1 MQTRGLEFTRL
12 RLHPDAQCEQI
23 GLRGRL
29 ASYALDFLCSV
40 TQCSTPSVSLDSSRE
55 RSLL

>member
-1 MQTRGLEFTRL
+1 MQTRGLKFTRL
-12 RLHPDAQCEQI
+12 RLHPDAQCEQV

-29 ASYALDFLCSV
+29 ASHAMDFLCSV
-40 TQCSTPSVSLDSSRE
+40 TQWLTPSVSLDSSRG